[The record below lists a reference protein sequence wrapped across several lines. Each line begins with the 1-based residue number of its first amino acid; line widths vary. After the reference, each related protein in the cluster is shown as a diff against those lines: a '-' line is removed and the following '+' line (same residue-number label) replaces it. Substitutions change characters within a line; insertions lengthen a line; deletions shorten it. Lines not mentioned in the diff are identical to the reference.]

1 MKGFTTT
8 NGHRRPAPVPF
19 PPKSEFIIP
28 QQAGDRYAKQ
38 RTSHAVP
45 VAEGVR
51 IQVGSVTAFAVRQDS
66 KDVALRLRREYHP
79 ARDAMERIPFLR
91 GIVRLAGVA
100 ADFLDG
106 VSESAQL
113 TPQQIVKGTRFEQ
126 RFAELFRIRPTS
138 LVAAGSALAILL
150 LIGGLVIA
158 GPWALAKWA
167 LPALELS
174 RPAINAVACAA
185 RVLAMLLCALAVPR
199 LRVVGRFAMY
209 RGAINRVLNAAA
221 QGPVTQQSAERAHF
235 LSRRSDAAFRVAKL
249 MLSGIAFALIRTHLP
264 VQILVRVLSVLAMPP
279 YSTSPQVAGKRQAH
293 PLDQHPVG
301 PPSHAGAPHDPR
313 PPRPDGRGRRL
324 RLQRGQGERQGE
336 GLELVAGQWL

>member
-1 MKGFTTT
+1 MPNNESQK
-8 NGHRRPAPVPF
+8 
-19 PPKSEFIIP
+19 I
-28 QQAGDRYAKQ
+28 
-38 RTSHAVP
+38 HAVP

-51 IQVGSVTAFAVRQDS
+51 IQVGSATAFAVRQDS

-91 GIVRLAGVA
+91 GIVRLVSAP

-113 TPQQIVKGTRFEQ
+113 MPQQIVKGTRFEQ

-138 LVAAGSALAILL
+138 LVAAGSVLAILL

-235 LSRRSDAAFRVAKL
+235 LSRRSDAAFILAVL
-249 MLSGIAFALIRTHLP
+249 MLSVIAFALIRTFTLP
-264 VQILVRVLSVLAMPP
+264 VQILVRVLTVLAIAAVLNEP
-279 YSTSPQVAGKRQAH
+279 
-293 PLDQHPVG
+293 
-301 PPSHAGAPHDPR
+301 
-313 PPRPDGRGRRL
+313 L
-324 RLQRGQGERQGE
+324 RLLENARPTPLTNALLVPHI
-336 GLELVAGQWL
+336 GLERCLTRRPHPQMVEVALYAWNAARENDRERD

>member
-1 MKGFTTT
+1 MPNNESQK
-8 NGHRRPAPVPF
+8 
-19 PPKSEFIIP
+19 I
-28 QQAGDRYAKQ
+28 
-38 RTSHAVP
+38 HAVP

-51 IQVGSVTAFAVRQDS
+51 IQVGSATAFAVRQDS

-91 GIVRLAGVA
+91 GIVRLVSAP

-113 TPQQIVKGTRFEQ
+113 MPQQIVKGTRFEQ

-138 LVAAGSALAILL
+138 LVAAGSVLAILL

-235 LSRRSDAAFRVAKL
+235 LSRRSDAAFILAVL
-249 MLSGIAFALIRTHLP
+249 MLSVIAFALIRTFTLP
-264 VQILVRVLSVLAMPP
+264 VQLLVRALTVLAIAA
-279 YSTSPQVAGKRQAH
+279 VLNE
-293 PLDQHPVG
+293 PLRLLENARPT
-301 PPSHAGAPHDPR
+301 PLTNALLAPHLLLERCLTRR
-313 PPRPDGRGRRL
+313 PHAQMVEVALYAFNAARENDR
-324 RLQRGQGERQGE
+324 ERD
-336 GLELVAGQWL
+336 

>member
-1 MKGFTTT
+1 MPNNESQK
-8 NGHRRPAPVPF
+8 
-19 PPKSEFIIP
+19 I
-28 QQAGDRYAKQ
+28 
-38 RTSHAVP
+38 HAVP

-51 IQVGSVTAFAVRQDS
+51 IQVGSATAFAVRQDS

-91 GIVRLAGVA
+91 GIVRLVSAP

-113 TPQQIVKGTRFEQ
+113 MPQQIVKGTRFEQ

-138 LVAAGSALAILL
+138 LVAAGSVLAILL

-235 LSRRSDAAFRVAKL
+235 LSRRSDAAFILAVL
-249 MLSGIAFALIRTHLP
+249 MLSVIAFALIRTFTLP
-264 VQILVRVLSVLAMPP
+264 VQILVRVLTVLAIAA
-279 YSTSPQVAGKRQAH
+279 VLNE
-293 PLDQHPVG
+293 PLRLLENARPT
-301 PPSHAGAPHDPR
+301 PLTNALLAPHI
-313 PPRPDGRGRRL
+313 
-324 RLQRGQGERQGE
+324 
-336 GLELVAGQWL
+336 GLERCLTRRPHPQMVEVALYAWNAARENDRERD

>member
-1 MKGFTTT
+1 MPNNDNPSIHTT
-8 NGHRRPAPVPF
+8 
-19 PPKSEFIIP
+19 
-28 QQAGDRYAKQ
+28 
-38 RTSHAVP
+38 P

-51 IQVGSVTAFAVRQDS
+51 IQVGSATAFAVRQDS

-91 GIVRLAGVA
+91 GIVRLVSAP

-113 TPQQIVKGTRFEQ
+113 MPQQIVKGTRFEQ

-138 LVAAGSALAILL
+138 LVAAGSVLAILL

-235 LSRRSDAAFRVAKL
+235 LSRRSDAAFILAVL
-249 MLSGIAFALIRTHLP
+249 MLSVIAFALIRTFTLP
-264 VQILVRVLSVLAMPP
+264 VQILVRALTVLAIAA
-279 YSTSPQVAGKRQAH
+279 VLNE
-293 PLDQHPVG
+293 PLRLLENARPT
-301 PPSHAGAPHDPR
+301 PLTNALLAPHLLLERCLTRR
-313 PPRPDGRGRRL
+313 PHAQMVEVALYAFNAARENDR
-324 RLQRGQGERQGE
+324 ERD
-336 GLELVAGQWL
+336 

>member
-1 MKGFTTT
+1 MPNNDSQK
-8 NGHRRPAPVPF
+8 
-19 PPKSEFIIP
+19 I
-28 QQAGDRYAKQ
+28 
-38 RTSHAVP
+38 HAVP

-51 IQVGSVTAFAVRQDS
+51 IQVGSATAFAVRQDS

-91 GIVRLAGVA
+91 GIVRLVSAP

-113 TPQQIVKGTRFEQ
+113 MPQQIVKGTRFEQ

-138 LVAAGSALAILL
+138 LVAAGSVLAILL

-235 LSRRSDAAFRVAKL
+235 LSRRSDAAFILAVL
-249 MLSGIAFALIRTHLP
+249 MLSVIAFALIRTFTLP
-264 VQILVRVLSVLAMPP
+264 VQILVRALTVLAIAA
-279 YSTSPQVAGKRQAH
+279 VLNE
-293 PLDQHPVG
+293 PLRLLENARPT
-301 PPSHAGAPHDPR
+301 PLTNALLAPHLLLERCLTRR
-313 PPRPDGRGRRL
+313 PHAQMVEVALYAFNAARENDR
-324 RLQRGQGERQGE
+324 ERD
-336 GLELVAGQWL
+336 

>member
-1 MKGFTTT
+1 MPNNESQK
-8 NGHRRPAPVPF
+8 
-19 PPKSEFIIP
+19 I
-28 QQAGDRYAKQ
+28 
-38 RTSHAVP
+38 HAVP

-51 IQVGSVTAFAVRQDS
+51 IQVGSATAFAVRQDS

-91 GIVRLAGVA
+91 GIVRLVSAP

-113 TPQQIVKGTRFEQ
+113 MPQQIVKGTRFEQ

-138 LVAAGSALAILL
+138 LVAAGSVLAILL

-235 LSRRSDAAFRVAKL
+235 LSRRSDAAFILAVL
-249 MLSGIAFALIRTHLP
+249 MLSVIAFALIRTFTLP
-264 VQILVRVLSVLAMPP
+264 VQILVRALTVLAIAA
-279 YSTSPQVAGKRQAH
+279 VLNE
-293 PLDQHPVG
+293 PLRLLENARPT
-301 PPSHAGAPHDPR
+301 PLTNALLAPHLLLERCLTRR
-313 PPRPDGRGRRL
+313 PHAQMVEVALYAFNAARENDR
-324 RLQRGQGERQGE
+324 ERD
-336 GLELVAGQWL
+336 